1 MHVIN
6 EGDTPKLR
14 WSLGRD
20 LTGTTAIR
28 VLIRK
33 DGATAPLALGNSGVI
48 DGSAADGVVALQINA
63 TDWDVGKLEPD
74 KIYRVKI
81 ETTHPDLGVLTH
93 PNTYSPQS
101 EILKTISDLE

>member
-1 MHVIN
+1 MHVVN

-20 LTGTTAIR
+20 LTGTTQVR
-28 VLIRK
+28 VLIRE
-33 DGATAPLALGNSGVI
+33 DGATAALALANTGAV
-48 DGSAADGVVALQINA
+48 DGDATDGVVSLQIA
-63 TDWDVGKLEPD
+63 AADWDVGKLEPN
-74 KIYRVKI
+74 KVYRVKV